1 MCIEWRSTH
10 DLALILKQLKK
21 LDRKVN
27 SFWYTFSTARWTGI
41 CWHIN
46 NEIDINFDHSVL
58 CDLFSSWDKFSGEYN
73 YPVPSP
79 NSDMTPRSAFSNL
92 PKWKGE
98 YGKLRKELL
107 KHCIATLEQVI
118 IERDKT

>member
-10 DLALILKQLKK
+10 DLALILKHLKK

-27 SFWYTFSTARWTGI
+27 SFWYTFSRARKRGI
-41 CWHIN
+41 CWYIV
-46 NEIDINFDHSVL
+46 DQPGVYDCCPVL
-58 CDLFSSWDKFSGEYN
+58 HDLFETWGKFSGEFS
-73 YPVPSP
+73 YPVP
-79 NSDMTPRSAFSNL
+79 DETGDPRGAFKTL
-92 PKWKGE
+92 PLWEGE

-118 IERDKT
+118 IERVKT

>member
-10 DLALILKQLKK
+10 DLTLILKHLKK

-41 CWHIN
+41 CLY
-46 NEIDINFDHSVL
+46 IDDHSGVKISHSVL

-79 NSDMTPRSAFSNL
+79 TSGMTPRSAFSNL

-107 KHCIATLEQVI
+107 KHCIATLEQDI
-118 IERDKT
+118 IERVKA